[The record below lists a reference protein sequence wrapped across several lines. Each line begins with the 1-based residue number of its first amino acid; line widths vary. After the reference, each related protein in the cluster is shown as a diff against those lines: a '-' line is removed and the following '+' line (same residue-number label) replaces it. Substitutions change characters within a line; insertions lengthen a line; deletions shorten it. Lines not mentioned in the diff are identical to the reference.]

1 MKVLNADIKNNDF
14 KPAYLICGDES
25 FLVGSYKRRMRNAI
39 APQGDMNAT
48 SYEGKDID
56 ANEIADAAQTM
67 PFFAEKKLIM
77 LEDTGWFKGSA
88 PEAMLKYFDEINP
101 TTVIIFIESEVDKRN
116 KLYKKVSEN
125 GYVAELN
132 HPKPEELVK
141 WAAGIL
147 AQSGKKITRTDM
159 ENFLNSTGNDMELI
173 KNELDKLIA
182 YTGERDVVTGA
193 DIEAVTTVT
202 LTNKVY
208 DMCRAIT
215 QKKQTEA
222 MRLYEDLLAL
232 HEAPM
237 SIMYKISRQFNQ
249 LLIVKDLMLNG
260 YNKDSVASELRI
272 TSYIAGKLIQQ
283 VRDYDRGM
291 LISYVERCVELE
303 EAFKKGDMPERLA
316 VELLICG

>member
-1 MKVLNADIKNNDF
+1 MKTLNADIKNKEF
-14 KPAYLICGDES
+14 KSVYLLYGDES
-25 FLVGSYKRRMRNAI
+25 FLIRSYKKRMRAGI
-39 APQGDMNAT
+39 CPDDEMNVL
-48 SYEGKDID
+48 SYEGKDINAD
-56 ANEIADAAQTM
+56 EIADAAQTM
-67 PFFAEKKLIM
+67 PFFSEHKLIM
-77 LEDTGWFKGSA
+77 LEDTGWFKSTP
-88 PEAMLKYFDEINP
+88 PEAIIKYLDAPNP
-101 TTVIIFIESEVDKRN
+101 TTVIIFTESEVDKRN
-116 KLYKKVSEN
+116 KLYKAVTN
-125 GYVAELN
+125 AGYAAELN
-132 HPKPEELVK
+132 HPKPDELLK

-147 AQSGKKITRTDM
+147 AQNGKKITKSDM

-182 YTGERDVVTGA
+182 YTGEREVVSGQ

-215 QKKQTEA
+215 QRKQTEA

-249 LLIVKDLMLNG
+249 LLIVKDLVLNG
-260 YNKDSVASELRI
+260 YDKDAVAGELHV
-272 TSYIAGKLIQQ
+272 TSYIAGKLVQQ
-283 VRDYDRGM
+283 VRNYDRGM
-291 LISYVERCVELE
+291 LISYVNKCVDLE

-316 VELLICG
+316 VELLICS